1 LFDNARDLRNLGE
14 NDLLCAHLPTYLP
27 GMSVMALRSYLAAC
41 LCAGWW
47 LIATT
52 RTARA
57 DDPPSAANRSDFFE
71 KSIRPLL
78 ANHCFECHGPKKQRA
93 GLRLDSRTAMLS
105 GGDSGAAIVP
115 GSPEKSLL
123 VKALHYQSEPKMPPN
138 APLAPEQIAALT
150 LWIKQGAPWPQ
161 STAEIRP
168 PAKETG
174 FRITPKDREFWSFR
188 PVTAPALPAVRDRE
202 WPKTSI
208 DHFILARLESSGLQP
223 VEAAD
228 RRTLIRRATFDL
240 IGLPPTPAEVD
251 AFLNDK
257 APDAFAKVVDR
268 LLASPHYGERWAR
281 HWLDVARYG
290 EDQAHTFQARKYPQG
305 FRYRDWLINAF
316 NEDLPYDRFLLEQLA
331 ADLLPDPNRLD
342 NLPAL
347 GFFACGPVYYG
358 DPKRL
363 DQIDDRIDTVTRG
376 LLGLT
381 VACARCHDH
390 KFDPIATKDY
400 YSLAGVIASTDYVEI
415 SLEPGNEGK
424 AIVPVKAPKDKK
436 AAPKAVPFIHA
447 LKESATP
454 ANLRVHLRGNAKT
467 LGEEAPRRFMP
478 ILMSDE
484 PPPFT
489 HGSGRLDLARAIAD
503 KDNPLTARVFVNRVW
518 QHHFGKGLV
527 RTASNFGALGER
539 PTHPELLDHLATLL
553 VKSGWSIKALHREI
567 MLSATYQLSSNF
579 HARNAEAD
587 PENKLLW
594 HASRRRL
601 EVEAWRD
608 AMLAVSGKLDRTV
621 GGPSLNLNAPD
632 NRRRTLY
639 GMVSRHELNSLLR
652 LFDFPDPNI
661 TSGGRTVTTV
671 PLQQLFVLNSEFM
684 VQNAKALTARLA
696 EGEKDDAGRI
706 HAAFGLLYGR
716 PPNDR
721 EVQLGLTFLG
731 GTGAPQGGLS
741 RWEQYAQVLL
751 ATNEFLY
758 VD

>member
-1 LFDNARDLRNLGE
+1 
-14 NDLLCAHLPTYLP
+14 
-27 GMSVMALRSYLAAC
+27 MAYRSYLAIC
-41 LCAGWW
+41 LCAGW
-47 LIATT
+47 LVTT
-52 RTARA
+52 ASVASA
-57 DDPPSAANRSDFFE
+57 DEPPSAKHTEFFE

-78 ANHCFECHGPKKQRA
+78 ATHCFECHGPKKQRA
-93 GLRLDSRTAMLS
+93 GLRLDTRAAMMT
-105 GGDSGAAIVP
+105 GGDTGAAIVP
-115 GSPEKSLL
+115 GQPEKSLL
-123 VKALHYQSEPKMPPN
+123 IKAVHYRGEPKMPPD
-138 APLAPEQIAALT
+138 APLTAEQIAALT
-150 LWIKQGAPWPQ
+150 LWIKDGAVWPQ
-161 STAEIRP
+161 TTAEVRP
-168 PAKETG
+168 VGKEPG

-188 PVTAPALPAVRDRE
+188 PIVAPALPAVRGKS
-202 WPKTSI
+202 WPQTSI
-208 DHFILARLESSGLQP
+208 DHFILAKLEATGLQP

-251 AFLNDK
+251 AFVNDK

-268 LLASPHYGERWAR
+268 LLSSPHYGERWAR
-281 HWLDVARYG
+281 HWLDIARYG

-305 FRYRDWLINAF
+305 FRYRDWLIQAF
-316 NEDLPYDRFLLEQLA
+316 NADLPYDRFILEQLA
-331 ADLLPDPNRLD
+331 ADLLPEANRLD

-363 DQIDDRIDTVTRG
+363 DQIDDRIDTLTRG

-400 YSLAGVIASTDYVEI
+400 YSLAGVIASTDYVEV

-424 AIVPVKAPKDKK
+424 VIVPVKAKDNKK
-436 AAPKAVPFIHA
+436 PAPKAIPFIHTLREA
-447 LKESATP
+447 P
-454 ANLRVHLRGNAKT
+454 NPGNLRVHVRGNPKT

-489 HGSGRLDLARAIAD
+489 RGSGRLELARAIAD
-503 KDNPLTARVFVNRVW
+503 KDNPLTARVFVNRIW
-518 QHHFGKGLV
+518 QHHFGKGIV
-527 RTASNFGALGER
+527 RTTSNFGALGER
-539 PTHPELLDHLATLL
+539 PTHPELLDHLATLF
-553 VKSGWSIKALHREI
+553 VKNGWSIKKLHREI
-567 MLSATYQLSSNF
+567 MLSATYQLSSRA
-579 HARNAEAD
+579 HAQNADAD
-587 PENKLLW
+587 PDNKLLA

-608 AMLAVSGKLDRTV
+608 AMLAVSRKLDSIV
-621 GGPSLNLNAPD
+621 GGPSLNLAAPD

-684 VQNAKALTARLA
+684 VQNAKALAARLA
-696 EGEKDDAGRI
+696 TTGPEDDARI
-706 HAAFGLLYGR
+706 RAAFLLLYGR
-716 PPNDR
+716 PATER
-721 EVQLGLTFLG
+721 EVQLGVGFLSAG
-731 GTGAPQGGLS
+731 SAPQGGLS